1 MVTVCL
7 ALVEVRAR
15 RHTSSRLCVCW
26 VIHVHD
32 YVHVP
37 GPVKGVQ
44 KVPKRLDIP
53 YNVHISKERLVCYE
67 SSAPVLLQEYM
78 SRC

>member
-1 MVTVCL
+1 MQAHKFTSVC
-7 ALVEVRAR
+7 V
-15 RHTSSRLCVCW
+15 CVCW
-26 VIHVHD
+26 VIHVHN

-78 SRC
+78 SR